1 MRITLNHLSL
11 CFPTNL
17 IPAELTPCNK
27 ELLIG
32 SKTVE
37 RRRGMLL
44 FRFLICQKCDL
55 RSGKVA
61 DALAQH
67 QVPVVVN
74 PRFDEVIIELV
85 RDAHGT
91 SLETFLVIY
100 RPPVLQPAIS
110 VEFRS
115 LIVKAVADLVPDY
128 NSNGTVIH
136 GIDRVHIESRRLKNR
151 GGKDNLVEQRIV

>member
-1 MRITLNHLSL
+1 MRIALHHGSL
-11 CFPTNL
+11 RFRTNL
-17 IPAELTPCNK
+17 VPPELAPCNK

-67 QVPVVVN
+67 QVAVMVN

-91 SLETFLVIY
+91 SLETFLVICC
-100 RPPVLQPAIS
+100 PPVL
-110 VEFRS
+110 
-115 LIVKAVADLVPDY
+115 
-128 NSNGTVIH
+128 
-136 GIDRVHIESRRLKNR
+136 
-151 GGKDNLVEQRIV
+151 